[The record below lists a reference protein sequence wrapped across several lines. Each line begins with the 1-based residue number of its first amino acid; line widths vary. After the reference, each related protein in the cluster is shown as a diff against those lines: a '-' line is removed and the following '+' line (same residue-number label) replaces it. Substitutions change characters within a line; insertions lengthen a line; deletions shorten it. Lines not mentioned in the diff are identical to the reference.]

1 VRSGLSTLAS
11 LVIVDDEQAL
21 LAQHPGARRQDIARL
36 AHALWDEVRDLEYDD
51 QGHTVDQALS
61 WPTIPSVVLSPQD
74 LLLVCVEAKDLESTL
89 LAERQRIDKALEVF
103 RRMRAAAPVP
113 AKA

>member
-36 AHALWDEVRDLEYDD
+36 AHALWDEVRESSESA
-51 QGHTVDQALS
+51 ALRR
-61 WPTIPSVVLSPQD
+61 LG
-74 LLLVCVEAKDLESTL
+74 
-89 LAERQRIDKALEVF
+89 AERQRREQF
-103 RRMRAAAPVP
+103 R
-113 AKA
+113 